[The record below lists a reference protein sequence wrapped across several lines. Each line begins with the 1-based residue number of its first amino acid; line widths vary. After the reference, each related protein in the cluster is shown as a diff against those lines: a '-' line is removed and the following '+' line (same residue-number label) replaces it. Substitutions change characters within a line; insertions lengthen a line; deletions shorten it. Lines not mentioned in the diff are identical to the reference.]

1 MSKVTE
7 KDETLA
13 EGTELHD
20 ESAKEMALPATN
32 VESAI
37 ALLQSWCDEDAEEQR
52 ETWEFLKT
60 ALEQDR
66 LSNRKLF
73 P

>member
-7 KDETLA
+7 KDELSA
-13 EGTELHD
+13 NDTELHD
-20 ESAKEMALPATN
+20 ESAEETELPAN
-32 VESAI
+32 DAESAV
-37 ALLQSWCDEDAEEQR
+37 ALLQSWCDEDAQEQR

-60 ALEQDR
+60 ALDQDR